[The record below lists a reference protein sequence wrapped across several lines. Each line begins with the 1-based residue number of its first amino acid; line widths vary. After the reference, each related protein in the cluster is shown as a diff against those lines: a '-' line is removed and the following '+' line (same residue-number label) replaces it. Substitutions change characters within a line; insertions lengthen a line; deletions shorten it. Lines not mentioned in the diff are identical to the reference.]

1 MACPVHGIPRTAMW
15 SGRATEA
22 HRRRLPLAVRSASTR
37 PQAEPE
43 ETTGAAA
50 AQFDLKSYMADK
62 ALRVDAALDR
72 AVPLCHPAR
81 LYDSMRYSLLAPG
94 KRVRPVIALASCELV
109 GGPEGAAMPVACAAE
124 MMHVMSLI
132 HDDLP
137 CIDNDDLRRGRPSN
151 HRAFGEGTAL
161 LAGDAL
167 VSLAFE
173 HVATRTTGVPAELV
187 LSAVSELASAMGPK
201 GLVAGQIMDIESE
214 GQAVGLDVLE
224 FIHLHKT
231 GRLLEAAAA
240 CGAIVGGGSDAE
252 VDRVRR
258 YARCVGLLFQVVD
271 DILDVTKTSEELGKT
286 AGKDVASGK
295 TTYPKLI
302 GLEKAQQLARTLV
315 RNAEAELHGFDCVRA
330 LPLRRLAHY
339 VADRHN

>member
-1 MACPVHGIPRTAMW
+1 
-15 SGRATEA
+15 
-22 HRRRLPLAVRSASTR
+22 
-37 PQAEPE
+37 
-43 ETTGAAA
+43 
-50 AQFDLKSYMADK
+50 MADK
-62 ALRVDAALDR
+62 TLRVDAALDR
-72 AVPLCHPAR
+72 ALPLCHSTR
-81 LYDSMRYSLLAPG
+81 LCDSMRYSLHAPG

-109 GGPEGAAMPVACAAE
+109 GGPEDAAMPVACAAE

-151 HRAFGEGTAL
+151 HRVFGEGTAL

-167 VSLAFE
+167 FSLAFE
-173 HVATRTTGVPAELV
+173 HVATRTTGMPAERV
-187 LSAVSELASAMGPK
+187 LSAVSELASAMGPE
-201 GLVAGQIMDIESE
+201 GLAAGQIMDIESE

-224 FIHLHKT
+224 SIHRHKT

-271 DILDVTKTSEELGKT
+271 DILDVRRRRRSWGRRPGRTWRAARRRTPSSSAWRRRSSWRGRWYGT
-286 AGKDVASGK
+286 RRRSYMGSIASGRCRCDVSL
-295 TTYPKLI
+295 TTSPTATT
-302 GLEKAQQLARTLV
+302 EADAFPHHFVVLALCFPPI
-315 RNAEAELHGFDCVRA
+315 E
-330 LPLRRLAHY
+330 
-339 VADRHN
+339 

>member
-1 MACPVHGIPRTAMW
+1 MACPVQGIPRTALW
-15 SGRATEA
+15 SGRATAA

-37 PQAEPE
+37 PQAKPE
-43 ETTGAAA
+43 ETTGLAA
-50 AQFDLKSYMADK
+50 AQFDLKSYIADK
-62 ALRVDAALDR
+62 TLRVDAALDR

-81 LYDSMRYSLLAPG
+81 LYNSMRYSLLAPG

-161 LAGDAL
+161 LAGDSL

-173 HVATRTTGVPAELV
+173 HVATRTTGVPAERV
-187 LSAVSELASAMGPK
+187 LSAVSELASAMGPE
-201 GLVAGQIMDIESE
+201 GLAAGQIMDIESE
-214 GQAVGLDVLE
+214 GKAVGLDVLE
-224 FIHLHKT
+224 NIHLHKT
-231 GRLLEAAAA
+231 EVEA
-240 CGAIVGGGSDAE
+240 GGGGG
-252 VDRVRR
+252 VRGDRGRRQRDRGGSRPPVRTLR
-258 YARCVGLLFQVVD
+258 GPAVPANRRHPGRD
-271 DILDVTKTSEELGKT
+271 ED
-286 AGKDVASGK
+286 
-295 TTYPKLI
+295 
-302 GLEKAQQLARTLV
+302 AQQLARTLV
-315 RNAEAELHGFDCVRA
+315 RNAEEELHGFDCVRA